1 METEQ
6 NLRQKVKFLLLL
18 FIFLLVISG
27 LTAFPLETELAFLK
41 SLNFGPDIMKRWIA
55 IVYSGLQKT
64 NQEFPFLAYGTDW
77 LAFAHLAIAVFFIGP
92 LKDPV
97 RNIWI
102 IKAGMIVSVGIF
114 PLAFIA
120 GNIRNIPFYWQL
132 IDCSFGVFS
141 FLLLN
146 YCLVLTRKLELM
158 ESQQTLSETA
168 AKQPLSCPFHEPK
181 ISSKLA
187 S

>member
-1 METEQ
+1 METEL
-6 NLRQKVKFLLLL
+6 NLRQKIKFLLIL

-41 SLNFGPDIMKRWIA
+41 SLNFGTDSMKRWIA
-55 IVYSGLQKT
+55 IVYSGLKET
-64 NQEFPFLAYGTDW
+64 NQAYPFLAYGTDW
-77 LAFAHLAIAVFFIGP
+77 LAFAHLAIAVFFFGP

-120 GNIRNIPFYWQL
+120 GNFRNIPFYWQL

-146 YCLVLTRKLELM
+146 YCLALIRKLELLQ
-158 ESQQTLSETA
+158 SQQITSELA
-168 AKQPLSCPFHEPK
+168 LKPKLSCPFHQRK
-181 ISSKLA
+181 ISTNQTN
-187 S
+187 